1 MQAMK
6 TVRFISILFV
16 LILIGKELSGQTYE
30 KLENSEGV
38 KNISSGTGISS
49 PVTFNVIYD
58 NYVTK
63 EGTVADWGFSVLISG
78 LDKEVLF
85 DTGTKPEIFESNIH
99 NLGIDPSG
107 IDILVLSHEHEDHTG
122 GISSLVKM
130 KTGIPVLLPYSFSPG
145 FKQRMDNLRLK
156 PVMVEAPSLI
166 CPNLYTSGE
175 FDYEIPEEALV
186 LDTKKGLVVLTGCA
200 HPGIV
205 SMLRKIKN
213 DFGKNIFMVC
223 GGFHLLD
230 KSDEE
235 MKTIISDMKKLG
247 VVKCGATHCT
257 GEKQIKLFKDAFNEN
272 YIELGTGNKIVIN

>member
-1 MQAMK
+1 MK

>member
-213 DFGKNIFMVC
+213 DFGKNILWFVAD
-223 GGFHLLD
+223 F
-230 KSDEE
+230 
-235 MKTIISDMKKLG
+235 IYWISRMRR
-247 VVKCGATHCT
+247 
-257 GEKQIKLFKDAFNEN
+257 
-272 YIELGTGNKIVIN
+272 